1 MKTIEQIETEIAALQ
16 AELEAR
22 KSEPDLSEAVGVY
35 RAEALRAAKVSD
47 AAQSLQDYM
56 EQHHGVCLKASPRT
70 IGFLGRL
77 WRGPSEDE
85 LRRMA
90 SHSQWQ
96 AAQVAAPEPTE
107 AEDLAMA
114 REVYRSLDRLDH
126 VTDVIVA
133 AFKAERKR
141 AGGGK

>member
-1 MKTIEQIETEIAALQ
+1 MKTIEQIEAEIAALQ

-22 KSEPDLSEAVGVY
+22 KSEPDLKEAVEAYKYG
-35 RAEALRAAKVSD
+35 AEVPHAPDINVHRGLIAAYPALHKT
-47 AAQSLQDYM
+47 L
-56 EQHHGVCLKASPRT
+56 GPR
-70 IGFLGRL
+70 
-77 WRGPSEDE
+77 
-85 LRRMA
+85 
-90 SHSQWQ
+90 
-96 AAQVAAPEPTE
+96 VPEPAE

>member
-1 MKTIEQIETEIAALQ
+1 MRTIEQIEAEIAALQ

-22 KSEPDLSEAVGVY
+22 KFEPDLREAVGAFDKAY
-35 RAEALRAAKVSD
+35 LDMNADNWESGIHAGLLACWPAL
-47 AAQSLQDYM
+47 Y
-56 EQHHGVCLKASPRT
+56 KALGPR
-70 IGFLGRL
+70 
-77 WRGPSEDE
+77 S
-85 LRRMA
+85 A
-90 SHSQWQ
+90 
-96 AAQVAAPEPTE
+96 EPTE

-114 REVYRSLDRLDH
+114 EEVFRSFDYLGH

>member
-1 MKTIEQIETEIAALQ
+1 MRTIEQIEAEIASLQ
-16 AELEAR
+16 AELEER
-22 KSEPDLSEAVGVY
+22 KSEPDLGAAVEKYKYGSGSLAPDINVHRGLIAAY
-35 RAEALRAAKVSD
+35 PAL
-47 AAQSLQDYM
+47 
-56 EQHHGVCLKASPRT
+56 HKALGPR
-70 IGFLGRL
+70 
-77 WRGPSEDE
+77 
-85 LRRMA
+85 
-90 SHSQWQ
+90 
-96 AAQVAAPEPTE
+96 VPEPTE